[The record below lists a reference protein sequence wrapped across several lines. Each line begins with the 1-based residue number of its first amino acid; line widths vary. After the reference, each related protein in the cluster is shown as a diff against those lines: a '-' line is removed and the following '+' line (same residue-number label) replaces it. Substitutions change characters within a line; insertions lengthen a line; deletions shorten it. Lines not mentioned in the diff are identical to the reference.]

1 MDRLTAFEFI
11 AAQDGPQ
18 IVRLQRKDV
27 PDVVLIE
34 FALIAWLGVV
44 LPVDLVLD
52 FETREDLVIEG
63 AGLGHPYWNGER
75 PSWAVAF
82 DSATEA
88 RRIATIRAAA
98 IREAHRAS
106 LSLM

>member
-18 IVRLQRKDV
+18 IVRLKRKDV
-27 PDVVLIE
+27 PDVVLVE
-34 FALIAWLGVV
+34 FALIAWVGVV

-52 FETREDLVIEG
+52 FEARTDLVIEG
-63 AGLGHPYWNGER
+63 VGLGHPYWNDER
-75 PSWAVAF
+75 PSWTVAF

-98 IREAHRAS
+98 IREANRAA
-106 LSLM
+106 LTVM